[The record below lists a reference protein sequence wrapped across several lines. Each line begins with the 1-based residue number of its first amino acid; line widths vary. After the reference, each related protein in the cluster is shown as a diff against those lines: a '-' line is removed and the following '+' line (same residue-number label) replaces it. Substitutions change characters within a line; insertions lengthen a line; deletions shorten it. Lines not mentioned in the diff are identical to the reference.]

1 MAENK
6 YDQYFITDFN
16 KHINTNAWA
25 PKYRPEDRTSLLF
38 LDSDVIKDA
47 FFVECCWFRPA
58 MTQNK
63 SDSHDTK
70 PHKHDYNEVLA
81 LIGSNP
87 EDPYDLGGE
96 VEFYFAGEKHVI
108 TKSTMVFLP
117 AEIEHGPINT
127 VRIDR
132 PIFHFACAMT
142 PKQA

>member
-1 MAENK
+1 MAETK
-6 YDQYFITDFN
+6 YDKYFITDFN
-16 KHINTNAWA
+16 KHINTNPWA

-58 MTQNK
+58 MIQNK
-63 SDSHDTK
+63 TSSHDTK
-70 PHKHDYNEVLA
+70 PHKHEYNEVLA

-87 EDPYDLGGE
+87 EDPHDLGGE
-96 VEFYFAGEKHVI
+96 VEFYFAGEKHSI

-117 AEIEHGPINT
+117 AGIEHGPINM

-132 PIFHFACAMT
+132 PIFHFACATT